1 MFNKKTLKRNLVEMK
16 NKDLINFLKKEFP
29 PEQNYATLNTKIQV
43 IKSLSHNDLSAELQ
57 G

>member
-1 MFNKKTLKRNLVEMK
+1 MAEMK
-16 NKDLINFLKKEFP
+16 NKDVINFLKKEFP